1 MKNTNDE
8 MMTFLEEKEEQL
20 EIFLAKKGRQ
30 AGTAAVKAFKRIRS
44 RFSRE
49 RLVRL
54 IHTAAEKNYIGKI
67 RRRAGARAA
76 ALIKNPNDLTAV
88 CTVAVLA
95 VLSAAVIFHSPREL
109 SEKENREL
117 AGMPQIT
124 MESLLDGSFMD
135 SFEVYASDQF
145 RWRDGAVALKADA
158 ERLMGKKGSN
168 GVHFGD
174 DSLLISRPPGFN
186 QEIVDSNIDAVKRI
200 ENMGGYKMTV
210 AVVPTAFEVMQDRLP
225 SFAYD
230 KRIYNVTNELW
241 KQFDA
246 QSGVDVCDP
255 TAVLKEHN
263 DEYIYYRTDHHQTAL
278 GSYYLYTALAPY
290 LGYEPYPLEA
300 YNVIPLAKDFYGTTW
315 SKASLTFQKPD
326 EIDAYYLAQRDIV
339 ANVSYPAENKKG
351 LSMYSMGK
359 LKTKDKYSV
368 YLDGNHGLTVVNTN
382 AGTGK
387 SIALLKDSYAHSL
400 APFLAN
406 HFDSIHLIDMRYYSD
421 DLVRYLGENGVTD
434 VLVLYNAENFCE
446 DTNLTKAAE
455 LAESTDYY
463 NLPPYGW
470 LDWQPPVDESYFND
484 AVFFGDSLT
493 YGHSYYSK
501 LPVQFVCKSSMS
513 SWTVDEFTGA
523 DGRSLMQTLLDLT
536 DVNKY
541 YLMLGVNELAFQKLE
556 DYENNF
562 RNIINRIREVNPTA
576 LIYLQSVLPIESKAE
591 GILTNA
597 KIQRGNEVLCSLA
610 QEMGCYYL
618 DIYNYLIDGT
628 GYLPAGSASDGIH
641 FGQTQNEL
649 WDSYLINHAVVDKK
663 PKNVQI
669 KEFRLYTGGGAAN
682 VDAFA
687 NEMLAGVGFT
697 DTLSAASETVSGRLF
712 GLEENSLLQG
722 CVYASGGSTAEEFAL
737 FEAATPEEA
746 QAVAQKLAAQVEG
759 RKPDFETY
767 KPEEMPKLNNPVI
780 VVNGNVA
787 MLCVTDNADAAR
799 AIMEKY

>member
-1 MKNTNDE
+1 FT
-8 MMTFLEEKEEQL
+8 
-20 EIFLAKKGRQ
+20 
-30 AGTAAVKAFKRIRS
+30 
-44 RFSRE
+44 
-49 RLVRL
+49 
-54 IHTAAEKNYIGKI
+54 
-67 RRRAGARAA
+67 
-76 ALIKNPNDLTAV
+76 
-88 CTVAVLA
+88 
-95 VLSAAVIFHSPREL
+95 
-109 SEKENREL
+109 
-117 AGMPQIT
+117 
-124 MESLLDGSFMD
+124 
-135 SFEVYASDQF
+135 
-145 RWRDGAVALKADA
+145 
-158 ERLMGKKGSN
+158 
-168 GVHFGD
+168 
-174 DSLLISRPPGFN
+174 
-186 QEIVDSNIDAVKRI
+186 
-200 ENMGGYKMTV
+200 
-210 AVVPTAFEVMQDRLP
+210 
-225 SFAYD
+225 YD
-230 KRIYNVTNELW
+230 KRIFDVTNELW

-246 QSGVDVCDP
+246 ESGVDVCDP
-255 TAVLKEHN
+255 TAILKEHK

-290 LGYEPYPLEA
+290 LEYEPYPLDA
-300 YNVIPLAKDFYGTTW
+300 FNVIPLTEDFYGTSW
-315 SKASLTFQKPD
+315 SKASLTFQQPD
-326 EIDAYYLAQRDIV
+326 EIDAYYLRQRDIV
-339 ANVSYPAENKKG
+339 ANVSYPLENKPG
-351 LSMYSMGK
+351 LSMYSMDK

-368 YLDGNHGLTVVNTN
+368 YLDGNHGLTVINTN

-387 SIALLKDSYAHSL
+387 SVAVLKDSYAHSL

-406 HFDSIHLIDMRYYSD
+406 NFDSIHLIDMRYYSG
-421 DLVRYLGENGVTD
+421 DLIRYLGENGVTD

-455 LAESTDYY
+455 LAEATDYY
-463 NLPPYGW
+463 ELPPFGW
-470 LDWQPPVDESYFND
+470 LDWQDPVDESYFND

-501 LPVQFVCKSSMS
+501 LPAQFVCKSSMS
-513 SWTVDEFTGA
+513 TWTVDEFTGS

-541 YLMLGVNELAFQKLE
+541 YLMLGVNELAFQQM
-556 DYENNF
+556 DTYADNF
-562 RNIINRIREVNPTA
+562 RSIINRIREVNPTA

-597 KIQRGNEVLCSLA
+597 KIQQGNAVLCALA
-610 QEMGCYYL
+610 EEMGCYYL
-618 DIYNYLIDGT
+618 DIYDYLIDGT

-649 WDSYLINHAVVDKK
+649 WDSYLMYHAVVDKK
-663 PKNVQI
+663 PKNVQV
-669 KEFRLYTGGGAAN
+669 KTFHLYTGGGTVN

-712 GLEENSLLQG
+712 GLEENSLLCG

-737 FEAATPEEA
+737 FEAASPEAA
-746 QAVAQKLAAQVEG
+746 QTVAEKLAAQVEG
-759 RKPDFETY
+759 RKPDFESY